1 MRITPELISKL
12 IFASSQLR
20 FFEQQCLIDP
30 NQEMHD
36 IVLKWQCKLDEV
48 LCEMG
53 ADQYVP
59 LKTLIETIN
68 LNENQKQ
75 TTNV

>member
-1 MRITPELISKL
+1 MKVTHELIAKL

-36 IVLKWQCKLDEV
+36 IVVKWQCKVDEV

-59 LKTLIETIN
+59 LKTLTETIK
-68 LNENQKQ
+68 LNEYAG
-75 TTNV
+75 

>member
-1 MRITPELISKL
+1 MRITPELIAKL

-30 NQEMHD
+30 NQEMRD
-36 IVLKWQCKLDEV
+36 IVLRWQCKVDEV

-59 LKTLIETIN
+59 LKTLIETIK
-68 LNENQKQ
+68 LNEYEKIP
-75 TTNV
+75 TE

>member
-1 MRITPELISKL
+1 MKLTPELISKL

-20 FFEQQCLIDP
+20 FFEKELVMEPSD
-30 NQEMHD
+30 ELHD
-36 IVLKWQCKLDEV
+36 IVIKWQMKVDEV

-59 LKTLIETIN
+59 LKTLIETIK
-68 LNENQKQ
+68 LNEYAG
-75 TTNV
+75 